1 MSGMVTKPVE
11 KTIALGGVATGRQ
24 KANDVATAV
33 EIIMYRGWRPTEVA
47 CKTRPEALTLISSL
61 CTCILSL
68 LLLSSILYSGLLKS
82 RSEKITICSDFSF
95 NY

>member
-47 CKTRPEALTLISSL
+47 CKTRPEALTLISPL
-61 CTCILSL
+61 CILSF

-82 RSEKITICSDFSF
+82 WSEKITICSDFSF

>member
-47 CKTRPEALTLISSL
+47 CKTRPEALTLISPL
-61 CTCILSL
+61 CILSL

-82 RSEKITICSDFSF
+82 WSEKITICSDFSF

>member
-47 CKTRPEALTLISSL
+47 CKTRPEAP
-61 CTCILSL
+61 
-68 LLLSSILYSGLLKS
+68 K
-82 RSEKITICSDFSF
+82 
-95 NY
+95 